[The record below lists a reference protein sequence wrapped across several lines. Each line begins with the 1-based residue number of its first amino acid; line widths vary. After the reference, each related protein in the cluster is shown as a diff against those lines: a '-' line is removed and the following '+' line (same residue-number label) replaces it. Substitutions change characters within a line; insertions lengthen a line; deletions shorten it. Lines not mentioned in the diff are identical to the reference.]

1 MRSLSLDQIYLGIML
16 FFSVVFGIVA
26 LIKAPN
32 DAQSIASHLATAG
45 GVAAVA
51 AAFFT
56 VPIWLVLEV
65 AG

>member
-1 MRSLSLDQIYLGIML
+1 MSLDQIYLAVML
-16 FFSVVFGIVA
+16 FFSIMFGTIA
-26 LIKAPN
+26 LFKAPN
-32 DAQSIASHLATAG
+32 DAQSIASNLATAG

-56 VPIWLVLEV
+56 VPIWIVLKV

>member
-1 MRSLSLDQIYLGIML
+1 MSLDQIYLAAVLVLSIL
-16 FFSVVFGIVA
+16 FGAFG

-32 DAQSIASHLATAG
+32 DAQSIATYLATAG
-45 GVAAVA
+45 GVASVA

-56 VPIWLVLEV
+56 VPIWIVVQV

>member
-1 MRSLSLDQIYLGIML
+1 MRSASADQIYLAAML
-16 FFSVVFGIVA
+16 FFSIVFGMVA

-56 VPIWLVLEV
+56 VPIWIVLEV